1 MAIKALRRT
10 TISSPK
16 HIRRKKRIFWWQ
28 VTLTHVAVASLIFA
42 LYTAFHYE
50 PLIISR
56 VDIDGTNTL
65 SSEEVR
71 GVVQQALEGSY
82 VLGIIPKLNTIFY
95 PKDDLADQLV
105 RTWPEIKDLYITRQ
119 GAQAISVLLK
129 ERQPVYVWCQIA
141 SREKATEQTATTT
154 TATSPVTQ
162 APDADTSCLYADE
175 SGYLYGIAPHM
186 TSENVHLADIVR
198 SDDSKIVILDE
209 TGLQKGIRDTALS
222 RESLERLTAFIT
234 QASPLFKV
242 PIKAIRL
249 LPERQVDAYLSDN
262 TRIAFTLDQDISVGV
277 KNMSLFL
284 QKQNGPFQYI
294 DMRYSNKIYFKLS
307 SDSKKQ

>member
-28 VTLTHVAVASLIFA
+28 VGLTHVAVASLIFA
-42 LYTAFHYE
+42 LYAAFHYE
-50 PLIISR
+50 PLIIAR
-56 VDIDGTNTL
+56 VDVDGTNTL

-82 VLGIIPKLNTIFY
+82 MLGIIPKLNTIFY
-95 PKDDLADQLV
+95 PKNDLADQLV

-129 ERQPVYVWCQIA
+129 ERQPIYVWCQSA
-141 SREKATEQTATTT
+141 SREKMTEQMATT
-154 TATSPVTQ
+154 TQ

-209 TGLQKGIRDTALS
+209 TGLEKGIRDTMLS
-222 RESLERLTAFIT
+222 HESLERLTAFIT

-262 TRIAFTLDQDISVGV
+262 TRIAFTLDQDITVGV